1 MADFLHDLPLSWRP
15 RRDESDVTGDWRDA
29 VAEVIDTAAT
39 QLDAAEVGDTTREW
53 LAIDFL
59 RAASSHRL
67 MFAEPDGEL
76 DGELDA
82 APVADTPR
90 PSPADRLRAAA
101 VLARNTRAVPVRVLS
116 RSVAAYLTLA
126 REIDATP
133 MLAPRTSGAVA
144 LYLAAKAPTPIRA
157 VIGGHTLR
165 APDADWDFGRGPV
178 LESDAVSMLEFLLGR
193 SFTAP
198 RPAPPSPPRHPDR

>member
-53 LAIDFL
+53 LATDFL
-59 RAASSHRL
+59 RAASSRRL
-67 MFAEPDGEL
+67 MFADPEADSVAEPEPDAITG
-76 DGELDA
+76 
-82 APVADTPR
+82 APA

-101 VLARNTRAVPVRVLS
+101 VLARNSRAVPVRVLS

-126 REIDATP
+126 REIHATP

-157 VIGGHTLR
+157 VIGGHSLR
-165 APDADWDFGRGPV
+165 ARDADWDFGRGPM
-178 LESDAVSMLEFLLGR
+178 LEADAVPMLEFLLGR
-193 SFTAP
+193 SENAP
-198 RPAPPSPPRHPDR
+198 RPTPPSPPTTS